1 MSKPFKVRYQ
11 GRILAIGKNYLTS
24 FDVFQK
30 EVAKRFGLNEQS
42 LLFNYVDDEGDNI
55 ELMNEDDFETYNG
68 IEKKSI
74 IDVKINDEFEK
85 ELKDLDKQRSLQ
97 SLSQHNEIYSQQQ
110 YVNDNQD
117 LCMNSFNCNDK
128 FLLAQQNEN
137 NFIQQQFQHNQQPQH
152 KSISQQIIQPV
163 LYHNDNNNVNTFN
176 NQLLLN
182 SNPLNIQQISNNN
195 YPHFNEPEII
205 PQPIPNNNYPI
216 LPQIEPK
223 ESIIK
228 EQNIAVFEEEITFEV
243 ACKECSSF
251 PLTNQI
257 FRCQKCKFYI
267 CSYCIFTFKQK
278 HLHPLKSITSIPE
291 FEKEEGIPY
300 SQLFNTQFN
309 SYLEIN
315 QKPPVNSLIN
325 QETGHMKNPYL
336 INDGNNKSYEIKE
349 KDVLGNF
356 IHSIKTVPNKIKD
369 AIQDLDS
376 RNKNSNSAEIK
387 KLPLIQQARRKY
399 SLHSFTDGQIEYA
412 LRQSNNDIDQA
423 VALLLNDNHFA

>member
-11 GRILAIGKNYLTS
+11 GRILAIGNNYLTS

-30 EVAKRFGLNEQS
+30 EVAKRFGLNEQCM
-42 LLFNYVDDEGDNI
+42 LFNYVDDEGDNI
-55 ELMNEDDFETYNG
+55 ELMNEDDFETYKG

-74 IDVKINDEFEK
+74 IDVKIDEDLEK
-85 ELKDLDKQRSLQ
+85 DLKDLDKQKCLLSLN
-97 SLSQHNEIYSQQQ
+97 QHNEIYSQQQ
-110 YVNDNQD
+110 YVNDNQN
-117 LCMNSFNCNDK
+117 LSINSFNCNNK

-152 KSISQQIIQPV
+152 NSIPPQIINPG
-163 LYHNDNNNVNTFN
+163 LYHNNNNINSFN
-176 NQLLLN
+176 DQIPLS
-182 SNPLNIQQISNNN
+182 SNFFNIHSISDNN
-195 YPHFNEPEII
+195 YPSFNEPAFI
-205 PQPIPNNNYPI
+205 PRPLPNNNYPI
-216 LPQIEPK
+216 QPQIESK

-228 EQNIAVFEEEITFEV
+228 KQNIAVCEEEITFEV

-251 PLTNQI
+251 PLSNQI

-267 CSYCIFTFKQK
+267 CSSCIFAFKQK
-278 HLHPLKSITSIPE
+278 HPHSLKSITSFLE

-336 INDGNNKSYEIKE
+336 INDGSNKSYEIKD
-349 KDVLGNF
+349 KDVFGNF
-356 IHSIKTVPNKIKD
+356 IHSIKSVPNKIKD

-376 RNKNSNSAEIK
+376 KNNKSVSAEIK

-399 SLHSFTDGQIEYA
+399 ALHSFTDGQIEYA

-423 VALLLNDNHFA
+423 VALLLNDNHVS